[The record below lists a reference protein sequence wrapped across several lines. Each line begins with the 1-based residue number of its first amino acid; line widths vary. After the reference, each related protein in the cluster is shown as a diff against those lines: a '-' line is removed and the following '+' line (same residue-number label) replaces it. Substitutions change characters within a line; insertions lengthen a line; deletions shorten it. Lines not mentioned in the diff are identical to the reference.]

1 MSSLIII
8 LGVIKASPQS
18 VIDLFLDNS
27 RVAEYNEH
35 VIQVSFARK
44 TDIETGVM

>member
-8 LGVIKASPQS
+8 TGVIKASPQS

-27 RVAEYNEH
+27 RVSEYNEH

-44 TDIETGVM
+44 TDIGMRNK